1 MRSVQYFW
9 QYDPHCSPTHR
20 SLKPWHQQRKLHHS
34 LCDMCYLQTHL
45 TNEKKD
51 LPPHHYIH
59 ISFNAFH
66 LLWDNAKPQRYKN
79 EQHILPLTVW
89 LSRHLLRAYQ
99 HINIST
105 TAKEQHIHMYLDFR
119 ESFLKIPK
127 LNFKELAGVSLMKWR
142 KGKDISRHISRV
154 CGGGRS

>member
-1 MRSVQYFW
+1 
-9 QYDPHCSPTHR
+9 
-20 SLKPWHQQRKLHHS
+20 
-34 LCDMCYLQTHL
+34 MCYLQTHL

-99 HINIST
+99 HINNCKGIAYTHVSRF
-105 TAKEQHIHMYLDFR
+105 QG
-119 ESFLKIPK
+119 
-127 LNFKELAGVSLMKWR
+127 ELSEDTKVKF
-142 KGKDISRHISRV
+142 
-154 CGGGRS
+154 